1 MRRVVAAVDL
11 SGLRRRV
18 ADRARII
25 AEEHGAELTLVHAV
39 PQLKDVFL
47 SEAEVAAMKSVR
59 GESTE
64 RLADWLRARTDIDI
78 SIELPVGPP
87 ARVVARAGRDGDVIV
102 AGTSS
107 LDPSSVGPMTRRIA
121 RKSRSHLVAVRR
133 QPRVPYRRVLVGV
146 DLSPQSR
153 SAIGFALGLAPDS
166 EVTVVYSLPVR
177 FDTLL
182 EESGFSEAEIASS
195 RNRRINE
202 AKEALEAFTSPW
214 RGRVRTLV
222 MEGPP
227 GQTIHEVVRRR
238 SADLAVVA
246 NRGASADSMVLLG
259 TVAEE
264 VLGSA
269 PCDVAVANAGGVFRR
284 P

>member
-25 AEEHGAELTLVHAV
+25 AEEHNAGLTLVHAI
-39 PQLKDVFL
+39 PRLNDVFL
-47 SEAEVAAMKSVR
+47 SPAEVGAMQTVR
-59 GESTE
+59 RESTE
-64 RLADWLRARTDIDI
+64 QLADWLRERTDVEV
-78 SIELPVGPP
+78 SVELSVGPP
-87 ARVVARAGRDGDVIV
+87 ARVVAQAGHGADVIV

-107 LDPSSVGPMTRRIA
+107 VDPASAGPLTRRIA

-133 QPRVPYRRVLVGV
+133 QPRVPYRRLLVGV
-146 DLSPQSR
+146 DLSDASR
-153 SAIGFALGLAPDS
+153 LAVGFALELAPDAD
-166 EVTVVYSLPVR
+166 VTVVYSLPVR
-177 FDTLL
+177 FDALL
-182 EESGFSEAEIASS
+182 DEAGFDGSALADS
-195 RNRRINE
+195 RSRRIQE
-202 AKEALEAFTSPW
+202 AREGLESFITPW

-222 MEGPP
+222 MESPP
-227 GQTIHEVVRRR
+227 GETIQEVVRRR
-238 SADLAVVA
+238 SADLVVVA
-246 NRGASADSMVLLG
+246 SRGASADPMVLLG

-269 PCDVAVANAGGVFRR
+269 PCDVAVAHAAGTFRR